1 MLSNREGNW
10 RSLDPETA
18 MRGVRDDMG
27 RSELIEVAYG
37 ARCGVARRIALVRLN
52 DPSMSAAFAKED
64 PDPMVRRRLVRT
76 LCDRDLLERI
86 AGIDVDASVREAANQ
101 RLDELNDS
109 ER

>member
-52 DPSMSAAFAKED
+52 DPAMNASFAKED

-76 LCDRDLLERI
+76 LSNRDDLERI
-86 AGIDVDASVREAANQ
+86 SVVDGDASVREAAMK
-101 RLDELNDS
+101 RLDELNDT